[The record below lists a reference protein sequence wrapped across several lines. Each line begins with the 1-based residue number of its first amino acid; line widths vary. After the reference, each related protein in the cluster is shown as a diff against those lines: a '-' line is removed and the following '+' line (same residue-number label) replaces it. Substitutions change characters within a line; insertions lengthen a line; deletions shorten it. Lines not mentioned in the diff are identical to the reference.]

1 MYIHSSFL
9 WDIFFSNAVNWYL
22 YLQTNLY
29 LICNLQKKVCTSN
42 DIQSSSCYLTSDWR
56 GCGSGTHVSSLQQF
70 TSVDPFPLS
79 AESPS
84 WYQGQI
90 IHCYLFRLFT
100 SLFFSSFSPPPPRGC
115 TRSCQSCKWRN
126 FHHLRDQKKLLS
138 RVWVWYFVPLKGM
151 M

>member
-1 MYIHSSFL
+1 M
-9 WDIFFSNAVNWYL
+9 
-22 YLQTNLY
+22 
-29 LICNLQKKVCTSN
+29 N
-42 DIQSSSCYLTSDWR
+42 DIHRATEMTGMRPYSHDLTCDWG

-70 TSVDPFPLS
+70 TSVNPLPLS

-90 IHCYLFRLFT
+90 IYCYLFRLFT

-126 FHHLRDQKKLLS
+126 LHHLKDKKSCCPGGLKTSLISRTSQGHDVSCYGVILLKHTS
-138 RVWVWYFVPLKGM
+138 
-151 M
+151 